1 MQRRLRRNGFGPALF
16 EVGARGMIIGVT
28 PHDTP
33 DRDGRPVGSVDA
45 RFTLAAE
52 RTVLAWIRTSL
63 GLVAA
68 GVAVLHVIDRFGE
81 PGTRQALGVTLIAV
95 GALTAVL
102 GGWRWRR
109 TTTALRTGGDMPG
122 GGAVWVVITAIV
134 VIAAAFAVVSLIGAS
149 G

>member
-1 MQRRLRRNGFGPALF
+1 
-16 EVGARGMIIGVT
+16 MIVVVT
-28 PHDTP
+28 PHDAP
-33 DRDGRPVGSVDA
+33 DHDDRPLGSVDA

-63 GLVAA
+63 GLIAA

-109 TTTALRTGGDMPG
+109 TSIALRDGGDMPG
-122 GGAVWVVITAIV
+122 GGGVWVVITAIV
-134 VIAAAFAVVSLIGAS
+134 VIAAAFAVISLIGAS

>member
-1 MQRRLRRNGFGPALF
+1 
-16 EVGARGMIIGVT
+16 MINRVT
-28 PHDTP
+28 PHDAP
-33 DRDGRPVGSVDA
+33 ENDDRPLGSVDA

-81 PGTRQALGVTLIAV
+81 PGTRQVLGVTLIAV

-109 TTTALRTGGDMPG
+109 TTTALRSGGDMPG
-122 GGAVWVVITAIV
+122 GGAVWVVIAAIV
-134 VIAAAFAVVSLIGAS
+134 VLAAAFAVVSLLGD
-149 G
+149 GG